1 MTGGDPKTTR
11 VHLRITGRV
20 QGVGFRYS
28 ALAEAR
34 RLGLRGWVRNT
45 HDGAV
50 ELLAEGDKQPL
61 SQLVAWCHAGPPGA
75 RVDHVEPEWRAATEE
90 FNDFRIRH

>member
-1 MTGGDPKTTR
+1 MAEEPSHAAR

-28 ALAEAR
+28 AQDEAY

-45 HDGAV
+45 HDGDV
-50 ELLAEGDKQPL
+50 ELVAEGEMAQL
-61 SQLVAWCHAGPPGA
+61 QRLVAWCHAGPRGA
-75 RVDHVEPEWRAATEE
+75 LVTSVDVEWPAHTGE
-90 FNDFRIRH
+90 FDTFRITR